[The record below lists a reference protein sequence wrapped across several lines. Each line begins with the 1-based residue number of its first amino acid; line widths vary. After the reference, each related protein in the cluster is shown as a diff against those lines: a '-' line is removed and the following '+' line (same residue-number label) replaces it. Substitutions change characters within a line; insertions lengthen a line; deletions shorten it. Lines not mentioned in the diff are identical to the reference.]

1 MKKPFEISFESV
13 QEVEEREKI
22 VQEQLEA
29 LYKQQRDLEKSISKL
44 EAEIKLLNDI
54 ELYMRGEYDFV
65 GHLDGDWIARD

>member
-1 MKKPFEISFESV
+1 MEKPFEISFESV

-29 LYKQQRDLEKSISKL
+29 LYKQQRDLERSISKL
-44 EAEIKLLNDI
+44 EAEMKLLNNI

-65 GHLDGDWIARD
+65 GHLDGD